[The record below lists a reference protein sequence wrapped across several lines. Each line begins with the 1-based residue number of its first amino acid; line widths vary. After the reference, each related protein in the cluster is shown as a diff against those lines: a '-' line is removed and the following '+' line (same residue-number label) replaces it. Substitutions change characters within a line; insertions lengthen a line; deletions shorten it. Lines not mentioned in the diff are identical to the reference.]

1 MAYDKNKPRGEK
13 AMKNYKAPSNMKKL
27 IKDNDDT
34 LKDCYALLKHGR
46 ETMKNKSVAYMD
58 GEELEEQING
68 YIEFCI
74 EHKQVPSQVGLALWL
89 GVSNETINN
98 WKSNPSFIHYKII
111 KRTLEIFHK
120 FIEQKA
126 LDGEINPILYMFYG
140 KNWFGLS
147 DKTEIVHKSQT
158 TQVIDISEQQR
169 ILRTTP
175 GVIVDAEFHEKTEN
189 LAIPENL
196 GNKVPENLGTHTHEN
211 LAMILRGS
219 EDLSTYTEN
228 LDAED
233 LDDLD

>member
-1 MAYDKNKPRGEK
+1 
-13 AMKNYKAPSNMKKL
+13 
-27 IKDNDDT
+27 
-34 LKDCYALLKHGR
+34 
-46 ETMKNKSVAYMD
+46 
-58 GEELEEQING
+58 
-68 YIEFCI
+68 
-74 EHKQVPSQVGLALWL
+74 
-89 GVSNETINN
+89 
-98 WKSNPSFIHYKII
+98 
-111 KRTLEIFHK
+111 
-120 FIEQKA
+120 
-126 LDGEINPILYMFYG
+126 MFYG

-196 GNKVPENLGTHTHEN
+196 GNKVPEDLGTHTHEN
-211 LAMILRGS
+211 LATILRGP
-219 EDLSTYTEN
+219 EDLGTYTEN